1 MKGLGGGGG
10 RNRCGWEWYDRHV
23 AVSLVVSAGIVVT
36 LMILKGL
43 CNPVVVG
50 GAWLKTCGGGGV
62 GVVGI

>member
-1 MKGLGGGGG
+1 
-10 RNRCGWEWYDRHV
+10 V
-23 AVSLVVSAGIVVT
+23 FLVVSAGILVT

-43 CNPVVVG
+43 SHPVVVG